1 MSDDKEKGPQ
11 IIGAHQE
18 LVSHIEQGAGRIRVL
33 SMVTVV
39 VAAFLAISYIYQLAL
54 PLTGTT
60 SVTVNLADPANVAVE
75 LVVLVLALVWLYVG
89 VGDLRFSS
97 RLHREIGKAREKEG
111 EIAGRIS

>member
-11 IIGAHQE
+11 IIGVHQE
-18 LVSHIEQGAGRIRVL
+18 LVSHVEQGTGRIRIL
-33 SMVTVV
+33 SMVTIV
-39 VAAFLAISYIYQLAL
+39 VAAFLAVSYVYQLVL
-54 PLTGTT
+54 PLAGTT
-60 SVTVNLADPANVAVE
+60 LVTVNLADPANVAVE

-97 RLHREIGKAREKEG
+97 RLKRDIGKAREKEG